1 MAAKREKRE
10 KAAPMEEEVPVEVV
24 EEEPQSAEPA
34 EKKEPAKAKPEQD
47 VSFTQNRELSW
58 LRFDDR
64 VLDEAFDERVPLFE
78 RMKFVEIFGSN
89 LYEWFMVR
97 VGGLTDLATLKKP
110 PLDSRSGLTPDGQLD
125 AIFAELPAMIAR
137 HEEAYD
143 LVGGRLAEKGLVHVR
158 RDQLTDADLAA
169 VAWSRSPHR
178 SAAWCSCP
186 PTRSTTATRLS
197 KT

>member
-34 EKKEPAKAKPEQD
+34 EKKEPEKKEPDKAKHEQD

-143 LVGGRLAEKGLVHVR
+143 LVGGRLAEKR
-158 RDQLTDADLAA
+158 LAA
-169 VAWSRSPHR
+169 AEVM
-178 SAAWCSCP
+178 
-186 PTRSTTATRLS
+186 L
-197 KT
+197 